1 MSFTFRKV
9 WVIFLSSDCH
19 EKTFTAVILFLPPW
33 ISFVESYLVISWRRG
48 TYVKSLRTQR
58 FVRFLS
64 EVQSEKRNSAFPHTD
79 EGHPGVL
86 GVAGCVA
93 SSQTGGN
100 KGRYDRQLGVPPLIP
115 AWFYRCHDTP
125 YANTSKRAVVQRSRS
140 IGPVYQSAHPP
151 APSLSSQKHF
161 FQVTACGQYLPA
173 VKHSICLWHYEYML
187 TLKYRHRWT
196 RRYLFFPL
204 LVNCSLLD
212 SNMLCNCDTFG
223 PAIIHYIT
231 VMTSCCL

>member
-1 MSFTFRKV
+1 MPWHT
-9 WVIFLSSDCH
+9 ICNHTSD
-19 EKTFTAVILFLPPW
+19 
-33 ISFVESYLVISWRRG
+33 
-48 TYVKSLRTQR
+48 
-58 FVRFLS
+58 
-64 EVQSEKRNSAFPHTD
+64 
-79 EGHPGVL
+79 
-86 GVAGCVA
+86 
-93 SSQTGGN
+93 
-100 KGRYDRQLGVPPLIP
+100 
-115 AWFYRCHDTP
+115 
-125 YANTSKRAVVQRSRS
+125 ANTSKRAVVQRSRS

-161 FQVTACGQYLPA
+161 FQVTACGRYLPA

-204 LVNCSLLD
+204 LVNCSVLD

-231 VMTSCCL
+231 HDFMLPVVSKECFVFFIFFTLVNLLIKLEVKRTS